1 MIVLSH
7 YQVRGLLEARRTGVH
22 TALVS
27 PDLNRTTVEVLL
39 ERDGVRFPN
48 GEVLHWADAEAIAA
62 AENKCFLLEGGSLRE
77 IRVFSEVTQWVRSL
91 YPTAGA
97 PSMLVAGMVMHRVE
111 GIDPYRDTLNKI
123 RAAAPVTG
131 IVLDTATGL
140 GYTAIEAAKTAE
152 RVITVEIDP
161 ASLEIARLNPWSQDL
176 FNHPKIQQIVGDVQ
190 EVVEEMAAET
200 FSVVLHDPPTF
211 RLAGELY
218 SAEFYAQLYRVLR
231 RRGRLFHY
239 IGDPTSH
246 SVQRVWRGVAQRL
259 REVGFVRVVA
269 KPWAFGVVAYK

>member
-7 YQVRGLLEARRTGVH
+7 YQVRGVLEARRAGAG
-22 TALVS
+22 TATIS
-27 PDLNRTTVEVLL
+27 PDLNRTAVEVTL
-39 ERDGVRFPN
+39 EEDGVRFPT
-48 GEVLHWADAEAIAA
+48 GEVLRWADAETIAA
-62 AENKCFLLEGGSLRE
+62 AENKCFLLEEGGLRE

-91 YPTAGA
+91 YPTPGA

-111 GIDPYRDTLNKI
+111 GIDPYEDTLNKI

-176 FNHPKIQQIVGDVQ
+176 FNHPKIQRIVGDVW
-190 EVVEEMAAET
+190 EVVEGMAAGT
-200 FSVVLHDPPTF
+200 FSVILHDPPTF

-218 SAEFYAQLYRVLR
+218 SAEFYAELYRVLR
-231 RRGRLFHY
+231 PRGRLFHY
-239 IGDPTSH
+239 IGDPASR
-246 SVQRVWRGVAQRL
+246 SVQRVWRGVVQRL
-259 REVGFVRVVA
+259 REVGFARVVA